1 MSGIAPKEGPLDERT
16 AAHLLRRTAFGA
28 DPTRIAEWVGRSAA
42 DVVRG
47 LLDEARNA
55 PLPVPFAWANSAP
68 PPRGSAQA
76 DIDAYNRNNVIWI
89 GEARW
94 AWLSEMR
101 KTGLRERLALFWHN
115 HFVTESPGY
124 IYAVYSTRYLGLLRT
139 HALGNFR
146 SLTREIGLTP
156 AMLRY
161 LDGALNRSGAPN
173 ENYARELL
181 ELFTM
186 SPTGPDS
193 SPNYT
198 EADIRELS
206 RALTG
211 WQVDSQAMT
220 AVFAANR
227 HDAGVKSVFGRSGA
241 FGYDAVLDV
250 IFEER
255 GPQIADHVCRRL
267 YSHFVYHEPEPA
279 FCAELAAGLLADG
292 FLLEPTIERLLT
304 SERFFDPDLMGG
316 SIKSPV
322 ELALGLMEPLGVPPS
337 DDLYRSLDRSCR
349 SLSQTLLDP
358 PSVAGWPGHRDW
370 LTTSLLPLRW
380 TFTDGL
386 FTGTFGRSLDL
397 VSLVTSI
404 HDPND
409 PEAAFHLPVKLTALF
424 LAVPA
429 ASLDLAAIEAP
440 FAGNLVQHPVPDWV
454 LNGPEHVPTLA
465 KMFLGGLPWYEWSPV
480 QEGAHTLV
488 AGFLQQIAHLPEFQL
503 V

>member
-28 DPTRIAEWVGRSAA
+28 NPTRIAAWVGRSAV
-42 DVVRG
+42 DVVRD
-47 LLDEARNA
+47 LLDEARTA
-55 PLPVPFAWANSAP
+55 PAPAPPTWVDSAP
-68 PPRGSAQA
+68 PPRGATQA
-76 DIDAYNRNNVIWI
+76 EIDAYNRSNGTWI
-89 GEARW
+89 GDARW
-94 AWLSEMR
+94 MWLARMR
-101 KTGLRERLALFWHN
+101 STGLRERLTLFWHN
-115 HFVTESPGY
+115 HFVTESPVY
-124 IYAVYSTRYLGLLRT
+124 TYAVYSTRYLDVLRT

-146 SLTREIGLTP
+146 TLTREIGLTP

-198 EADIRELS
+198 EVDIRELA

-211 WQVDSQAMT
+211 WQVDSQAMA
-220 AVFAANR
+220 AVFNPAR
-227 HDAGVKSVFGRSGA
+227 HDAGQKTVFGRTGT
-241 FGYDAVLDV
+241 FGYDTVLEV
-250 IFEER
+250 IFQER
-255 GPQIADHVCRRL
+255 AAQIADYICRRL
-267 YSHFVYHEPEPA
+267 YGHFIYREPDPA
-279 FCAELAAGLLADG
+279 FCAALAAGLLADG
-292 FLLEPTIERLLT
+292 FELEPTLERLLT
-304 SERFFDPDLMGG
+304 SDRFFDPDFMGS

-322 ELALGLMEPLGVPPS
+322 ELALGLVEPLGVPPS

-386 FTGTFGRSLDL
+386 FTGTFGRSLALVPL
-397 VSLVTSI
+397 VSSI

-409 PEAAFHLPVKLTALF
+409 PEAAFHLPVKLAELF
-424 LAVPA
+424 LAVPP

-440 FAGNLVQHPVPDWV
+440 FGGNLVQHPVPDWV
-454 LNGPEHVPTLA
+454 LNGPVHVPTLA
-465 KMFLGGLPWYEWSPV
+465 KMFLGGTPWYEWSPY